1 MKITNFA
8 TKKDTISMEKLQEK
22 VDLSFSMKQVVLWT
36 MLFAGLIVTGF
47 VGIGQSPSIISV
59 AQNVLVFIAPAAA
72 FAYLVYQAPW
82 RFLRL
87 DKAPALKDIL
97 LVIAV
102 LVASLPAMNYLVE
115 MNKLMHLPDCLS
127 GVEEWMRECE
137 DAAQE
142 LTSSLLNTTSFPEM
156 LWLVL
161 VVGVITGIGE
171 EIFFRGAFLGT
182 FLQKP
187 VNKHVSIIFV
197 AVIFSA
203 FHMQFFGFFPRLLLG
218 IWFGYL
224 VVWTRSLWVPIIA
237 HALNNSLVVVATY
250 LANIQAIET
259 NGIDSLGLPQEGSF
273 PTMALISAIATALI
287 IYLFVKIRK
296 PQDSHSNANLNP

>member
-1 MKITNFA
+1 
-8 TKKDTISMEKLQEK
+8 MEKLQEK
-22 VDLSFSMKQVVLWT
+22 TKLSFGMQQVVLWA
-36 MLFAGLIVTGF
+36 MLFAGLIAASF
-47 VGIGQSPSIISV
+47 AALGQSNSIIIV

-72 FAYLVYQAPW
+72 FAYLIYQAPW

-102 LVASLPAMNYLVE
+102 MVASLPAMNYLVE
-115 MNKLMHLPDCLS
+115 LNKLMHLPQWMS
-127 GVEEWMRECE
+127 GVEEWMRESE
-137 DAAQE
+137 DAALE
-142 LTSSLLNTTSFPEM
+142 LTNSLLSTTSFLEM

-161 VVGVITGIGE
+161 IVGVLTGIAE
-171 EIFFRGAFLGT
+171 EMFFRGALLGT
-182 FLQKP
+182 FLQKS

-197 AVIFSA
+197 AAIFSA

-250 LANIQAIET
+250 LANTQVIESS
-259 NGIDSLGLPQEGSF
+259 GIDSLGLPQEGKF
-273 PTMALISAIATALI
+273 PIMATASAIATALI
-287 IYLFVKIRK
+287 IYIFVKTRK
-296 PQDSHSNANLNP
+296 TGKHENADTISLE

>member
-1 MKITNFA
+1 
-8 TKKDTISMEKLQEK
+8 MEKLQEK
-22 VDLSFSMKQVVLWT
+22 TKLSFSMQQIVLWV
-36 MLFAGLIVTGF
+36 MLFAGLIAASF
-47 VGIGQSPSIISV
+47 AALGQSNSIIIV

-87 DKAPALKDIL
+87 DKTPALKDI
-97 LVIAV
+97 V
-102 LVASLPAMNYLVE
+102 LVVAVMVVSLPAMNYLVE
-115 MNKLMHLPDCLS
+115 MNKLMHLPDWLS
-127 GVEEWMRECE
+127 GVEEWMRESE
-137 DAAQE
+137 DAALE
-142 LTSSLLNTTSFPEM
+142 LTNSLLSTTSFLEM

-161 VVGVITGIGE
+161 IVGVLTGIAE
-171 EIFFRGAFLGT
+171 EMFFRGAMLGT

-197 AVIFSA
+197 AAIFSA
-203 FHMQFFGFFPRLLLG
+203 FHLQFFGFFPRLLLG

-250 LANIQAIET
+250 LANTQVIEAS
-259 NGIDSLGLPQEGSF
+259 GIDSLGLPQEGQF
-273 PTMALISAIATALI
+273 PIMAIASAIVTALI
-287 IYLFVKIRK
+287 IYIFVKTRK
-296 PQDSHSNANLNP
+296 TKGSHLDTN

>member
-1 MKITNFA
+1 
-8 TKKDTISMEKLQEK
+8 MEKLQEK
-22 VDLSFSMKQVVLWT
+22 TKLSFGMQQVVLWT
-36 MLFAGLIVTGF
+36 MLFAGLIAASF
-47 VGIGQSPSIISV
+47 AALGQSNSIIIV

-72 FAYLVYQAPW
+72 FAYLIYQAPW

-102 LVASLPAMNYLVE
+102 MVASLPAMNYLVE
-115 MNKLMHLPDCLS
+115 LNKLMHLPQWMS
-127 GVEEWMRECE
+127 GVEEWMRESE
-137 DAAQE
+137 DAALE
-142 LTSSLLNTTSFPEM
+142 LTNSLLSTTSFLEM

-161 VVGVITGIGE
+161 IVGVLTGIAE
-171 EIFFRGAFLGT
+171 EMFFRGALLGT
-182 FLQKP
+182 FLQKS

-197 AVIFSA
+197 AAIFSA

-250 LANIQAIET
+250 LANTRAIET
-259 NGIDSLGLPQEGSF
+259 NGIDSLGLPQEGQF
-273 PTMALISAIATALI
+273 PIMATVSVIATAII
-287 IYLFVKIRK
+287 IYIFAKSRK
-296 PQDSHSNANLNP
+296 A

>member
-1 MKITNFA
+1 
-8 TKKDTISMEKLQEK
+8 MEKLQEK
-22 VDLSFSMKQVVLWT
+22 GQLSFAMKQVVLWV
-36 MLFAGLIVTGF
+36 MLFAGLIVTSF
-47 VGIGQSPSIISV
+47 VTIGQSVSIISV

-72 FAYLVYQAPW
+72 FAYLVYSAPW

-97 LVIAV
+97 LVVIVMAV
-102 LVASLPAMNYLVE
+102 SLPAMNYLVE
-115 MNKLMHLPDCLS
+115 MNKLMHLPQWMS

-142 LTSSLLNTTSFPEM
+142 LTNSLLTTTSFLEM

-161 VVGVITGIGE
+161 IVGVITGIGE
-171 EIFFRGAFLGT
+171 EMFFRGAFLGT

-197 AVIFSA
+197 AFVFSA
-203 FHMQFFGFFPRLLLG
+203 FHMQFFGFLPRLLLG

-237 HALNNSLVVVATY
+237 HALNNSLVVVTTY
-250 LANIQAIET
+250 LANIQAIGP
-259 NGIDSLGLPQEGSF
+259 NSLDSIGMPQEGQF
-273 PTMALISAIATALI
+273 PVMATASAIATAI
-287 IYLFVKIRK
+287 VICIFAKCR
-296 PQDSHSNANLNP
+296 QRD